1 LGGARAVALPDGMDK
16 QGERITEGTHS
27 QHSTDDLA
35 LPIPPPTDRWGF
47 VSPSIPLVAPA
58 SPPQAAERRRL
69 LKENRRL
76 LKWVSMRGSDDFASL
91 SPEWRGSL
99 GGSRRAQLERRVHK
113 GIPDAIRGV
122 VWQTLSGARTWT
134 VPGYHELRAQAVAEP
149 PPDELD
155 PAIVDQ
161 IELDLN
167 RTFPSHFLWLPTKPR
182 GVLGAIPGAGRPGG
196 VTGGGAAGTGGEGT
210 AEAGADLTA
219 PAGDDGAHVPGG
231 GCDGRAAE
239 EPGTC
244 DADGGAVV
252 VAEVSADE
260 PFEMVELEEP
270 AEDESRDL
278 LERQMMA
285 SLADEEEEEVSE
297 GREPSCS
304 HSRGLSEASAASSS
318 LVSSLSSGMVEGMV
332 SELGSGGVGAAPPG
346 VDLLR
351 TLLRMY
357 ALHDSEVLY
366 CQSMNFV
373 AGTLLMYMTPEVAFR
388 TFAHLLGPLG
398 FRRMYLPGLPL
409 LMGCLD
415 ELQLQM
421 DKQLPKL
428 AAHLRRHGVHPS
440 LFATQWFMT
449 FGLDQFPFAMG
460 LRLLDLVFYEASLS
474 PLFRLSLA
482 LLRLRQRQLIAIRDP
497 SELMRAL
504 RQLPAAIDDVDGF
517 FAKDVPAQ
525 KLRLPKELV
534 RASPDT
540 EAG

>member
-1 LGGARAVALPDGMDK
+1 MEK
-16 QGERITEGTHS
+16 QDEQMTEGTHS
-27 QHSTDDLA
+27 QHSTDEIA
-35 LPIPPPTDRWGF
+35 VPIPPPTDRWGF
-47 VSPSIPLVAPA
+47 VSSSIPPVVQAG
-58 SPPQAAERRRL
+58 PPQAEERRRL

-91 SPEWRGSL
+91 SPERRGAL
-99 GGSRRAQLERRVHK
+99 GASRRAQLERRVHK

-134 VPGYHELRAQAVAEP
+134 VPDYHELRAQAMAEP

-182 GVLGAIPGAGRPGG
+182 AVLGATLRAIGTGRGAGGG
-196 VTGGGAAGTGGEGT
+196 STGVGGGSAGAGGGEAAAPV
-210 AEAGADLTA
+210 AEAGAGSAA
-219 PAGDDGAHVPGG
+219 PAVV
-231 GCDGRAAE
+231 
-239 EPGTC
+239 
-244 DADGGAVV
+244 GGASAPVINSGV
-252 VAEVSADE
+252 RTVEEAGAGEVEGGSLAAEVSMDE

-270 AEDESRDL
+270 ADDYAKTSL
-278 LERQMMA
+278 ARQMMA
-285 SLADEEEEEVSE
+285 SLADGDDDDESE
-297 GREPSCS
+297 GLEAGPSRS
-304 HSRGLSEASAASSS
+304 HSRAASEVSGASSS
-318 LVSSLSSGMVEGMV
+318 LVSSFSSGMVEGML
-332 SELGSGGVGAAPPG
+332 SELGSGAGGATPPG

-460 LRLLDLVFYEASLS
+460 VRLLDLVFYEGSLS
-474 PLFRLSLA
+474 PLFRLALA
-482 LLRLRQRQLIAIRDP
+482 LLRRRHRQLVAIRDP

-517 FAKDVPAQ
+517 FTKDVPAQ
-525 KLRLPKELV
+525 KLKLSRELL
-534 RASPDT
+534 RAPSAG

>member
-1 LGGARAVALPDGMDK
+1 
-16 QGERITEGTHS
+16 
-27 QHSTDDLA
+27 
-35 LPIPPPTDRWGF
+35 
-47 VSPSIPLVAPA
+47 
-58 SPPQAAERRRL
+58 
-69 LKENRRL
+69 
-76 LKWVSMRGSDDFASL
+76 
-91 SPEWRGSL
+91 
-99 GGSRRAQLERRVHK
+99 
-113 GIPDAIRGV
+113 
-122 VWQTLSGARTWT
+122 
-134 VPGYHELRAQAVAEP
+134 
-149 PPDELD
+149 
-155 PAIVDQ
+155 
-161 IELDLN
+161 
-167 RTFPSHFLWLPTKPR
+167 
-182 GVLGAIPGAGRPGG
+182 
-196 VTGGGAAGTGGEGT
+196 
-210 AEAGADLTA
+210 
-219 PAGDDGAHVPGG
+219 
-231 GCDGRAAE
+231 
-239 EPGTC
+239 
-244 DADGGAVV
+244 
-252 VAEVSADE
+252 
-260 PFEMVELEEP
+260 MVELDEP
-270 AEDESRDL
+270 AEDEARDML
-278 LERQMMA
+278 ARQMMA
-285 SLADEEEEEVSE
+285 SLADEEEEGEESE
-297 GREPSCS
+297 GRRPSQS
-304 HSRGLSEASAASSS
+304 VRDLSETSAASSS
-318 LVSSLSSGMVEGMV
+318 LVSSFSSGVVEGMV
-332 SELGSGGVGAAPPG
+332 SEFGSGGVGAAPPG

-482 LLRLRQRQLIAIRDP
+482 LLRLRQRQLVAIRDP

-517 FAKDVPAQ
+517 FTKHVPAQ
-525 KLRLPKELV
+525 KLKLPRELV
-534 RASPDT
+534 RASPAD